1 MYARVVDLQRFAVR
15 GPLARRKSYDKHKIF
30 IKLTHGVTFLRGKL
44 SKKKFRSAG
53 KLGLPA
59 RVLDTMSYEEMLD
72 TRLCDLP
79 VSIMSSPLKKRLAQL
94 YKELAARGLRFEPH
108 AWLSREWFTPDDVP
122 GFAIPFYLA
131 HPRLSRLERKQ
142 MLEVEGGTEK
152 ECLQIMR
159 HEAGHAID
167 NAFSL
172 HTRPRYRRLFGSF
185 AHRYPDWYKPEPNSH
200 NHVLHLPAWY
210 AQAHP
215 AEDFAETFA
224 VWLTSGT
231 RWRRRYAGWPALK
244 KLEYVD
250 RIMKAIAGKTPV
262 NRSRKRLEEL
272 PEIVMTLREHYRMKR
287 RHYAFHWPPDYDR
300 SLMRIFSSEARYR
313 QRPSAVSF
321 LQRHRREL
329 CQEVA
334 EGAGV
339 HSYAIHQMFIPMMNR
354 CRQLKLRLQLT
365 EANTRR
371 KMLILLTVQTM
382 NGIHSGYHRIAL

>member
-1 MYARVVDLQRFAVR
+1 MSQR
-15 GPLARRKSYDKHKIF
+15 
-30 IKLTHGVTFLRGKL
+30 KLL
-44 SKKKFRSAG
+44 KKKSFRVIG

-59 RVLDTMSYEEMLD
+59 RALDTMTYEELLD

-79 VSIMSSPLKKRLAQL
+79 LNIKKSPLKKRLVRLHQ
-94 YKELAARGLRFEPH
+94 ELAAHGLRFEPH
-108 AWLSREWFTPDDVP
+108 VWLSKEWFTPDNIP

-131 HPRLSRLERKQ
+131 HPRLSKLERKQ
-142 MLEVEGGTEK
+142 MREVEGGTEK

-167 NAFSL
+167 NAFQL
-172 HTRPRYRRLFGSF
+172 HLRPRYRHLFGSF
-185 AHRYPDWYKPEPNSH
+185 AHRYPDWYKPEPHSR

-224 VWLTSGT
+224 VWLATGS
-231 RWRRRYAGWPALK
+231 RWKRQYKGWPALK

-250 RIMKAIAGKTPV
+250 RIMKAIAGKAPV
-262 NRSRKRLEEL
+262 NRSRQRIEEL
-272 PEIVMTLREHYRMKR
+272 PEIVTTLREHYRKKR

-300 SLMRIFSSEARYR
+300 SLMRIFSAEPRHKHRS
-313 QRPSAVSF
+313 SAVTF

-339 HSYAIHQMFIPMMNR
+339 HSYAIHQMFIPMINR
-354 CRQLKLRLQLT
+354 CRELKLRLVLT
-365 EANTRR
+365 EANTRQ
-371 KMLILLTVQTM
+371 KLLILLTVQTM